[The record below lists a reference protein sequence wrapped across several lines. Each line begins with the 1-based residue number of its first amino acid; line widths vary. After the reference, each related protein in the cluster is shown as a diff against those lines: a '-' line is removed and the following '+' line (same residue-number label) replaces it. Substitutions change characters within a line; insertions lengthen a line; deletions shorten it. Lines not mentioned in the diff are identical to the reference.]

1 MGNYRPPKAGRA
13 GGSWAV
19 RRPPS
24 AAGVRAA
31 AARLEEVGD
40 LPALL
45 AGLGRL
51 LELPLFL
58 GLLLVLLRLVLL
70 LFLPLVLVL
79 VLLLFLLVL
88 ARHGPRRH
96 GLLGRRPHGP
106 LLVLLWVRVLLL
118 PVCQRRALRLLLVLD
133 VLQVLLQRAVHARLG
148 GGRWRRRPSLG
159 HAGRLAP
166 RRRRRPAHRRGAAP
180 RRAGTGAAPIRGA
193 PRGRAP

>member
-31 AARLEEVGD
+31 AARTVAGRAAG
-40 LPALL
+40 ALL
-45 AGLGRL
+45 LLG
-51 LELPLFL
+51 LFL

-133 VLQVLLQRAVHARLG
+133 
-148 GGRWRRRPSLG
+148 
-159 HAGRLAP
+159 
-166 RRRRRPAHRRGAAP
+166 
-180 RRAGTGAAPIRGA
+180 
-193 PRGRAP
+193 